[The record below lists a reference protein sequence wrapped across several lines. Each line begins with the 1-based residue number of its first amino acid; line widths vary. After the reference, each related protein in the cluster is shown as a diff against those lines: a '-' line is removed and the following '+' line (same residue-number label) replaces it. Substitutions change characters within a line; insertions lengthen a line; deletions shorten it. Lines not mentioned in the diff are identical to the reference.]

1 MQRKK
6 TVSWWAA
13 CLLYRL
19 RSSLGYLG
27 QPIPVLNKL
36 GTIGGVQTKPAAM
49 SGRRPRHSEETTH
62 TDETDSR

>member
-36 GTIGGVQTKPAAM
+36 GTIGGKPAAM
-49 SGRRPRHSEETTH
+49 SGRRRRHSEETTH